1 MLRLFKY
8 LKAKDY
14 LALVVAIILIVFGVM
29 LDLKLPDYMS
39 DLTKLFYSPNY
50 QLSDVALPG
59 IKMLLC
65 AVGSGIISAIVGFL
79 SAVLSS
85 NFAKYVRYALFS
97 KVLSLSQS
105 EIDNFSTASLI
116 TRTTNDVTQM
126 QMTIAMGMQVM
137 VRAPI
142 TAVLAIIKIID
153 KGTTSWV
160 MATGISVGVL
170 IIVLAI
176 IISLCLPR
184 FRKVQRLTDA
194 VNGVSRENLTGL
206 RVIKAFNAEKYQLNK
221 FEKVNTDLTKNN
233 LFTSV
238 ATALLN
244 PLMMLI
250 MNGLSLA
257 IYWIGA
263 YTINNAV
270 SLESQEQIFSNMIV
284 FSSYA
289 MQVVMAFLLLV
300 AIFMIVPRAMVS
312 GKRINQVLRTKIDI
326 KEGSFNKQTEIKGEL
341 EFKHVSFSYNDEKD
355 EDKEEVLQDISFK
368 VERGKTLAFIGAT
381 GSGKSTLVNLAVR
394 FYDPD
399 QGEILLDGVNIKDY
413 TFKNLY
419 NRFGYV
425 SQKSI
430 MFNGS
435 VKENIFYG
443 QSLATEDEENLLQSL
458 NVSQAEEFVNSKPG
472 KEEYII
478 EQGGKNL
485 SGGQKQRLS
494 IARAIARKPEIL
506 IFDDSFSALDYKTDL
521 KVRTLL
527 NEKMKDTTK
536 IIVAQRIGTIKNADE
551 IIVLDEGKIVGKGTH
566 EELLKN
572 CKVYQEIALSQLDK
586 EEL

>member
-176 IISLCLPR
+176 IVSLCLPR

-355 EDKEEVLQDISFK
+355 EDNEEVLQDISFK

>member
-126 QMTIAMGMQVM
+126 QITIAMGMQVM

-153 KGTTSWV
+153 KGTTGWV

-176 IISLCLPR
+176 IVSLCLPR

-355 EDKEEVLQDISFK
+355 EDNEEVLQDISFK

-443 QSLATEDEENLLQSL
+443 QSLASEDEENLLQSL
-458 NVSQAEEFVNSKPG
+458 NVSQSEEFVNSKPG

>member
-8 LKAKDY
+8 LKTKDY
-14 LALVVAIILIVFGVM
+14 LALIVAIILIVCGVM

-39 DLTKLFYSPNY
+39 DLTNLFYSANF

-65 AVGSGIISAIVGFL
+65 AIGSGIISAIVGFL

-85 NFAKYVRYALFS
+85 NFAKYVRYALYS
-97 KVLSLSQS
+97 KVISLSQS

-142 TAVLAIIKIID
+142 TAVLAILKIVD
-153 KGTTSWV
+153 KGTTGWV
-160 MATGISVGVL
+160 MATGISVGIL
-170 IIVLAI
+170 IAVLAI
-176 IISLCLPR
+176 IVSLCLPR
-184 FRKVQRLTDA
+184 FRKVQKFTDA

-206 RVIKAFNAEKYQLNK
+206 RVIKAFNAENYQLNK
-221 FEKVNTDLTKNN
+221 FEKVNADLTKNN
-233 LFTSV
+233 LFTSL
-238 ATALLN
+238 ATAILN
-244 PLMMLI
+244 PFMMLI

-263 YTINNAV
+263 YTIDDAA
-270 SLESQEQIFSNMIV
+270 SLESQKNIFSNMIV

-312 GKRINQVLRTKIDI
+312 AKRINEVLNTKVDI
-326 KEGSFNKQTEIKGEL
+326 KEGQFSGETELKGEL
-341 EFKHVSFSYNDEKD
+341 EFKNVSFSYNDEK
-355 EDKEEVLQDISFK
+355 EEGKEEVLQNISFK
-368 VERGKTLAFIGAT
+368 VEKGKTLAFIGAT

-399 QGEILLDGVNIKDY
+399 KGEILLDGVNLKDY

-425 SQKSI
+425 SQKSV

-435 VKENIFYG
+435 VKDNIFYG
-443 QSLATEDEENLLQSL
+443 QSLADEDEENLLQSL

-494 IARAIARKPEIL
+494 IARALARKPEIL

-566 EELLKN
+566 EELLKD

>member
-8 LKAKDY
+8 LKTKDY
-14 LALVVAIILIVFGVM
+14 LALIVAIILIVCGVM

-39 DLTKLFYSPNY
+39 DLTNLFYSANF

-65 AVGSGIISAIVGFL
+65 AIGSGIISAIVGFL

-85 NFAKYVRYALFS
+85 NFAKYVRYALYS
-97 KVLSLSQS
+97 KVISLSQS

-142 TAVLAIIKIID
+142 TAVLAILKIVD
-153 KGTTSWV
+153 KGTTGWV
-160 MATGISVGVL
+160 MATGISVGIL
-170 IIVLAI
+170 IAVLAI
-176 IISLCLPR
+176 IVSLCLPR
-184 FRKVQRLTDA
+184 FRKVQKFTDA

-206 RVIKAFNAEKYQLNK
+206 RVIKAFNAENYQLNK
-221 FEKVNTDLTKNN
+221 FEKVNADLTKNN
-233 LFTSV
+233 LFTSL
-238 ATALLN
+238 ATAILN
-244 PLMMLI
+244 PFMMLI

-263 YTINNAV
+263 YTIDDAA
-270 SLESQEQIFSNMIV
+270 SLESQKNIFSNMIV

-312 GKRINQVLRTKIDI
+312 AKRINEVLNTKVDI
-326 KEGSFNKQTEIKGEL
+326 KEGQFSGETELKGEL
-341 EFKHVSFSYNDEKD
+341 EFKNVSFSYNDEK
-355 EDKEEVLQDISFK
+355 EEGKEEVLQNISFK
-368 VERGKTLAFIGAT
+368 VEKGKTLAFIGAT

-399 QGEILLDGVNIKDY
+399 KGEILLDGVNLKDY

-435 VKENIFYG
+435 VKDNIFYG
-443 QSLATEDEENLLQSL
+443 QSLADEDEENLLQSL

-494 IARAIARKPEIL
+494 IARALARKPEIL

-566 EELLKN
+566 EELLKD

>member
-97 KVLSLSQS
+97 KVLSLSPS
-105 EIDNFSTASLI
+105 EIDKFSTASLI

-153 KGTTSWV
+153 KGTTGWV

-176 IISLCLPR
+176 IVSLCLPR

-355 EDKEEVLQDISFK
+355 EDNEEVLQDISFK
-368 VERGKTLAFIGAT
+368 VEKGKTLAFIGAT

-443 QSLATEDEENLLQSL
+443 QSLAAEDEENLLQSL

>member
-8 LKAKDY
+8 LKTKDY
-14 LALVVAIILIVFGVM
+14 LALIVAIILIVCGVM

-39 DLTKLFYSPNY
+39 DLTNLFYSANF

-65 AVGSGIISAIVGFL
+65 AIGSGIISAIVGFL

-85 NFAKYVRYALFS
+85 NFAKYVRYALYS

-142 TAVLAIIKIID
+142 TAVLAILKIVD
-153 KGTTSWV
+153 KGTTGWV
-160 MATGISVGVL
+160 MATGISVGIL
-170 IIVLAI
+170 IAVLAI
-176 IISLCLPR
+176 IVSLCLPR
-184 FRKVQRLTDA
+184 FRKVQKLTDA

-206 RVIKAFNAEKYQLNK
+206 RVIKAFNAENYQLNK

-238 ATALLN
+238 ATAILN
-244 PLMMLI
+244 PFMMLI

-263 YTINNAV
+263 YTINDAA
-270 SLESQEQIFSNMIV
+270 SLESQKNIFSNMIV

-312 GKRINQVLRTKIDI
+312 AKRINEVLRTQVDI
-326 KEGSFNKQTEIKGEL
+326 KEGEFSGETELKGEL
-341 EFKHVSFSYNDEKD
+341 EFKNVSFSYNDAKE
-355 EDKEEVLQDISFK
+355 EGKEEVLQNISFK
-368 VERGKTLAFIGAT
+368 VEKGKTLAFIGAT

-399 QGEILLDGVNIKDY
+399 KGEILLDGVNLKDY

-435 VKENIFYG
+435 VKDNIFYG
-443 QSLATEDEENLLQSL
+443 QSLADEDEENLLQSL

-494 IARAIARKPEIL
+494 IARALARKPEIL

-566 EELLKN
+566 EELLKD

>member
-65 AVGSGIISAIVGFL
+65 AVGSAIISAIVGFL

-153 KGTTSWV
+153 KGTTGWV

-176 IISLCLPR
+176 IVSLCLPR

-312 GKRINQVLRTKIDI
+312 SKRINQVLRTKIDI

-355 EDKEEVLQDISFK
+355 EDNEEVLQDISFK

-443 QSLATEDEENLLQSL
+443 QSLASEDEENLLQSL
-458 NVSQAEEFVNSKPG
+458 NVSQSEEFVNSKPG

>member
-14 LALVVAIILIVFGVM
+14 LALVGAIILIVFGVM

-97 KVLSLSQS
+97 KVLSLSPS

-153 KGTTSWV
+153 KGTTGWV

-176 IISLCLPR
+176 IVSLCLPR

-341 EFKHVSFSYNDEKD
+341 EFKHVSFSYNDEKN

-443 QSLATEDEENLLQSL
+443 QSLAAEDEENLLQSL

>member
-14 LALVVAIILIVFGVM
+14 LALVAAIILIVFGVM

-153 KGTTSWV
+153 KGTTGWV

-176 IISLCLPR
+176 IVSLCLPR

-312 GKRINQVLRTKIDI
+312 SKRINQVLRTKIDI

-355 EDKEEVLQDISFK
+355 EDNEEVLQDISFK

-394 FYDPD
+394 FYDSD

-443 QSLATEDEENLLQSL
+443 QSLASEDEENLLQSL
-458 NVSQAEEFVNSKPG
+458 NVSQSEEFVNSKPG

>member
-14 LALVVAIILIVFGVM
+14 LALVAAIILIVFGVM

-97 KVLSLSQS
+97 KVLSLSPS
-105 EIDNFSTASLI
+105 EIDKFSTASLI

-153 KGTTSWV
+153 KGTTGWV

-176 IISLCLPR
+176 IVSLCLPR

-206 RVIKAFNAEKYQLNK
+206 RVIKTFNAEKYQLNK

-355 EDKEEVLQDISFK
+355 EDNEEVLQDISFK

-443 QSLATEDEENLLQSL
+443 QSLAAEDEENLLQSL

>member
-97 KVLSLSQS
+97 KVLSLSPS
-105 EIDNFSTASLI
+105 EIDKFSTASLI

-153 KGTTSWV
+153 KGTTGWV

-176 IISLCLPR
+176 IVSLCLPR
-184 FRKVQRLTDA
+184 FRKVQKLTDA

-238 ATALLN
+238 TTALLN

-355 EDKEEVLQDISFK
+355 EDNEEVLQDISFK

>member
-14 LALVVAIILIVFGVM
+14 LALVAAIILIVFGVM

-126 QMTIAMGMQVM
+126 QITIAMGMQVM

-153 KGTTSWV
+153 KGTTGWV

-176 IISLCLPR
+176 IVSLCLPR

-355 EDKEEVLQDISFK
+355 EDNEEVLQDISFK

-443 QSLATEDEENLLQSL
+443 QSLASEDEENLLQSL
-458 NVSQAEEFVNSKPG
+458 NVSQSEEFVNSKPG

>member
-14 LALVVAIILIVFGVM
+14 LALVAAIILIVFGVM

-39 DLTKLFYSPNY
+39 DLTQLFYSPNY

-153 KGTTSWV
+153 KGTTGWV
-160 MATGISVGVL
+160 MATGISVGIL
-170 IIVLAI
+170 IVVLAI
-176 IISLCLPR
+176 IVSLCLPR

-326 KEGSFNKQTEIKGEL
+326 KEGSFNEQTEIKGEL
-341 EFKHVSFSYNDEKD
+341 EFKHVFFSYNDEKD
-355 EDKEEVLQDISFK
+355 EDNEEVLQDISFK
-368 VERGKTLAFIGAT
+368 VEKGKTLAFIGAT

-443 QSLATEDEENLLQSL
+443 QSLAAEDEENLLQSL

>member
-97 KVLSLSQS
+97 KVLSLSPS

-153 KGTTSWV
+153 KGTTGWV

-176 IISLCLPR
+176 IVSLCLPR

-355 EDKEEVLQDISFK
+355 EDNEEVLQDISFK

-472 KEEYII
+472 KEEYMI

>member
-1 MLRLFKY
+1 MLKIMKFLKPYKGTTIAALLLSLFNNAMQ
-8 LKAKDY
+8 LI
-14 LALVVAIILIVFGVM
+14 LPALMAIMINTGIADGNM
-29 LDLKLPDYMS
+29 LFVKII
-39 DLTKLFYSPNY
+39 
-50 QLSDVALPG
+50 G
-59 IKMLLC
+59 ICM
-65 AVGSGIISAIVGFL
+65 AVL
-79 SAVLSS
+79 SAVAIAAAISGS
-85 NFAKYVRYALFS
+85 YYSS
-97 KVLSLSQS
+97 KVSACFGMSLRRAIFVKVESLSPCD
-105 EIDNFSTASLI
+105 IDKIGTPSLI

-153 KGTTSWV
+153 KGTTGWV

-176 IISLCLPR
+176 IVSLCLPR

-355 EDKEEVLQDISFK
+355 EDNEEVLQDISFK
-368 VERGKTLAFIGAT
+368 V
-381 GSGKSTLVNLAVR
+381 
-394 FYDPD
+394 
-399 QGEILLDGVNIKDY
+399 
-413 TFKNLY
+413 
-419 NRFGYV
+419 
-425 SQKSI
+425 
-430 MFNGS
+430 
-435 VKENIFYG
+435 
-443 QSLATEDEENLLQSL
+443 
-458 NVSQAEEFVNSKPG
+458 
-472 KEEYII
+472 
-478 EQGGKNL
+478 
-485 SGGQKQRLS
+485 
-494 IARAIARKPEIL
+494 
-506 IFDDSFSALDYKTDL
+506 
-521 KVRTLL
+521 
-527 NEKMKDTTK
+527 
-536 IIVAQRIGTIKNADE
+536 
-551 IIVLDEGKIVGKGTH
+551 
-566 EELLKN
+566 
-572 CKVYQEIALSQLDK
+572 
-586 EEL
+586 

>member
-97 KVLSLSQS
+97 KVLSLSPS
-105 EIDNFSTASLI
+105 EIDKFSTASLI

-153 KGTTSWV
+153 KGTTGWV

-176 IISLCLPR
+176 IVSLCLPR
-184 FRKVQRLTDA
+184 FRKVQKLTDA

-355 EDKEEVLQDISFK
+355 EDNEEVLQDISFK

-443 QSLATEDEENLLQSL
+443 QSLAAEDEENLLQSL

>member
-8 LKAKDY
+8 LKTKDY
-14 LALVVAIILIVFGVM
+14 LALIVAIILIVCGVM

-39 DLTKLFYSPNY
+39 DLTNLFYSANF

-65 AVGSGIISAIVGFL
+65 AIGSGIISAIVGFL

-85 NFAKYVRYALFS
+85 NFAKYVRYALYS

-142 TAVLAIIKIID
+142 TAVLAILKIVD
-153 KGTTSWV
+153 KGTTGWV
-160 MATGISVGVL
+160 MATGISVGIL
-170 IIVLAI
+170 ITVLAI
-176 IISLCLPR
+176 IVSLCLPR
-184 FRKVQRLTDA
+184 FRKVQKFTDA

-206 RVIKAFNAEKYQLNK
+206 RVIKAFNAENYQLNK
-221 FEKVNTDLTKNN
+221 FEKVNADLTKNN
-233 LFTSV
+233 LFTSL
-238 ATALLN
+238 ATAILN
-244 PLMMLI
+244 PFMMLI

-263 YTINNAV
+263 YTIDDAT
-270 SLESQEQIFSNMIV
+270 SLESQKNIFSNMIV

-312 GKRINQVLRTKIDI
+312 AKRINEVLNTKVDI
-326 KEGSFNKQTEIKGEL
+326 KEGQFSGETELKGEL
-341 EFKHVSFSYNDEKD
+341 EFKNVSFSYNDEK
-355 EDKEEVLQDISFK
+355 EEGKEEVLQNISFK
-368 VERGKTLAFIGAT
+368 VEKGKTLAFIGAT

-399 QGEILLDGVNIKDY
+399 KGEILLDGVNLKDY

-435 VKENIFYG
+435 VKDNIFYG
-443 QSLATEDEENLLQSL
+443 QSLADEDEENLLQSL

-494 IARAIARKPEIL
+494 IARALARKPEIL

-566 EELLKN
+566 EELLKD

>member
-153 KGTTSWV
+153 KGTTGWV

-176 IISLCLPR
+176 IVSLCLPR

-263 YTINNAV
+263 YTINNAF

-355 EDKEEVLQDISFK
+355 EDNEEVLQDISFK
-368 VERGKTLAFIGAT
+368 VERGKTLAFIGST

-443 QSLATEDEENLLQSL
+443 QSLASEDEENLMQSL
-458 NVSQAEEFVNSKPG
+458 NVSQSEEFVNSKPG

>member
-8 LKAKDY
+8 LKTKDY
-14 LALVVAIILIVFGVM
+14 LALIVAIILIVCGVM

-39 DLTKLFYSPNY
+39 DLTNLFYSANF

-65 AVGSGIISAIVGFL
+65 AIGSGIISAIVGFL

-85 NFAKYVRYALFS
+85 NFAKYVRYALYS
-97 KVLSLSQS
+97 KVISLSQS

-142 TAVLAIIKIID
+142 TAVLAILKIVD
-153 KGTTSWV
+153 KGTTGWV
-160 MATGISVGVL
+160 MATGISVGILIAVL
-170 IIVLAI
+170 TIIV
-176 IISLCLPR
+176 SLCLPR
-184 FRKVQRLTDA
+184 FRKVQKFTDA

-206 RVIKAFNAEKYQLNK
+206 RVIKAFNAENYQLNK
-221 FEKVNTDLTKNN
+221 FEKVNADLTKNN
-233 LFTSV
+233 LFTSL
-238 ATALLN
+238 ATAILN
-244 PLMMLI
+244 PFMMLI

-263 YTINNAV
+263 YTIDDAA
-270 SLESQEQIFSNMIV
+270 SLESQKNIFSNMIV

-312 GKRINQVLRTKIDI
+312 AKRINEVLNTKVDI
-326 KEGSFNKQTEIKGEL
+326 KEGQFSGETELKGEL
-341 EFKHVSFSYNDEKD
+341 EFKNVSFSYNDEK
-355 EDKEEVLQDISFK
+355 EEGKEEVLQNISFK
-368 VERGKTLAFIGAT
+368 VEKGKTLAFIGAT

-399 QGEILLDGVNIKDY
+399 KGEILLDGVNLKDY

-425 SQKSI
+425 SQKSV

-435 VKENIFYG
+435 VKDNIFYG
-443 QSLATEDEENLLQSL
+443 QSLADEDEENLLQSL

-494 IARAIARKPEIL
+494 IARALARKPEIL

-566 EELLKN
+566 EELLKD

>member
-65 AVGSGIISAIVGFL
+65 AIGSGIISAIVGFL

-97 KVLSLSQS
+97 KVLSLSPS
-105 EIDNFSTASLI
+105 EIDKFSTASLI

-153 KGTTSWV
+153 KGTTGWV

-176 IISLCLPR
+176 IVSLCLPR

-355 EDKEEVLQDISFK
+355 EDNEEVLQDISFK
-368 VERGKTLAFIGAT
+368 VEKGKTLAFIGAT

-443 QSLATEDEENLLQSL
+443 QSLAAEDEENLLQSL

>member
-14 LALVVAIILIVFGVM
+14 LALVAAIILIVFGVM

-65 AVGSGIISAIVGFL
+65 AVGNGIISAIVGFL

-153 KGTTSWV
+153 KGTTGWV
-160 MATGISVGVL
+160 MATGISVGML

-176 IISLCLPR
+176 IVSLCLPR

-312 GKRINQVLRTKIDI
+312 SKRINQVLRTKIDI

-355 EDKEEVLQDISFK
+355 EDNEEVLQDISFK

-443 QSLATEDEENLLQSL
+443 QSLASEDEENLLQSL
-458 NVSQAEEFVNSKPG
+458 NVSQSEEFVNSKPG

-586 EEL
+586 EKL

>member
-14 LALVVAIILIVFGVM
+14 LALVGAIILIVFGVM

-97 KVLSLSQS
+97 KVLSLSPS

-153 KGTTSWV
+153 KGTTGWV

-176 IISLCLPR
+176 IVSLCLPR

-355 EDKEEVLQDISFK
+355 EDNEEVLQDISFK

-443 QSLATEDEENLLQSL
+443 QSLAAEDEENLLQSL

>member
-14 LALVVAIILIVFGVM
+14 LALVAAIILIVFGVM

-153 KGTTSWV
+153 KGTTGWV

-176 IISLCLPR
+176 IVSLCLPR

-355 EDKEEVLQDISFK
+355 EDNEEVLQDISFK

-443 QSLATEDEENLLQSL
+443 QSLASEDEENLLQSL
-458 NVSQAEEFVNSKPG
+458 NVSQSEEFVNSKPG

>member
-97 KVLSLSQS
+97 KVLSLSPS
-105 EIDNFSTASLI
+105 EIDKFSTASLI

-153 KGTTSWV
+153 KGTTGWV

-176 IISLCLPR
+176 IVSLCLPR

-355 EDKEEVLQDISFK
+355 EDNEEVLQDISFK

-443 QSLATEDEENLLQSL
+443 QSLAAEDEENLLQSL

>member
-97 KVLSLSQS
+97 KVLSLSPS
-105 EIDNFSTASLI
+105 EIDKFSTASLI

-153 KGTTSWV
+153 KGTTGWV

-176 IISLCLPR
+176 IVSLCLPR
-184 FRKVQRLTDA
+184 FRKVQKLTDA

-221 FEKVNTDLTKNN
+221 FEKVNTKINKNN

-355 EDKEEVLQDISFK
+355 EDNEEVLQDISFK

>member
-14 LALVVAIILIVFGVM
+14 LALVAAIILIVFGVM

-97 KVLSLSQS
+97 KVLSLSPS
-105 EIDNFSTASLI
+105 EIDKFSTASLI

-153 KGTTSWV
+153 KGTTGWV

-176 IISLCLPR
+176 IVSLCLPR

-206 RVIKAFNAEKYQLNK
+206 RVIKTFNAEKYQLNK

-270 SLESQEQIFSNMIV
+270 PLESQEQIFSNMIV

-355 EDKEEVLQDISFK
+355 EDNEEVLQDISFK

-443 QSLATEDEENLLQSL
+443 QSLAAEDEENLLQSL

>member
-97 KVLSLSQS
+97 KVLSLSPS

-153 KGTTSWV
+153 KGTTGWV

-170 IIVLAI
+170 IIILAI
-176 IISLCLPR
+176 IVSLCLPR

-399 QGEILLDGVNIKDY
+399 QGEILLDGVNIKEY

-443 QSLATEDEENLLQSL
+443 QSLAAEDEENLLQSL

>member
-14 LALVVAIILIVFGVM
+14 LALVAAIILIVFGVM

-153 KGTTSWV
+153 KGTTGWV

-176 IISLCLPR
+176 IVSLCLPR

-326 KEGSFNKQTEIKGEL
+326 KEGSFNEQTEIKGEL

>member
-8 LKAKDY
+8 LKTKDY
-14 LALVVAIILIVFGVM
+14 LALIVAIILIVCGVM

-39 DLTKLFYSPNY
+39 DLTNLFYSANF

-65 AVGSGIISAIVGFL
+65 AIGSGIISAIVGFL

-85 NFAKYVRYALFS
+85 NFAKYVRYALYS

-142 TAVLAIIKIID
+142 TAVLAILKIVD
-153 KGTTSWV
+153 KGTTGWV
-160 MATGISVGVL
+160 MATGISVGIL
-170 IIVLAI
+170 IAVLAI
-176 IISLCLPR
+176 IVSLCLPR
-184 FRKVQRLTDA
+184 FRKVQKFTDA

-206 RVIKAFNAEKYQLNK
+206 RVIKAFNAENYQLNK
-221 FEKVNTDLTKNN
+221 FEKVNADLTKNN
-233 LFTSV
+233 LFTSL
-238 ATALLN
+238 ATAILN
-244 PLMMLI
+244 PFMMLI

-263 YTINNAV
+263 YTIDDAA
-270 SLESQEQIFSNMIV
+270 SLESQKNIFSNMIV

-312 GKRINQVLRTKIDI
+312 AKRINEVLNTKVDI
-326 KEGSFNKQTEIKGEL
+326 KEGQFSGETELKGEL
-341 EFKHVSFSYNDEKD
+341 EFKNVSFSYNDEK
-355 EDKEEVLQDISFK
+355 EEGKEEVLQNISFK
-368 VERGKTLAFIGAT
+368 VEKGKTLAFIGAT

-399 QGEILLDGVNIKDY
+399 KGEILLDGVNLKDY

-435 VKENIFYG
+435 VKDNIFYG
-443 QSLATEDEENLLQSL
+443 QSLADEDEENLLQSL

-494 IARAIARKPEIL
+494 IARALARKPEIL

-566 EELLKN
+566 EELLKD

>member
-97 KVLSLSQS
+97 KVLSLSPS

-153 KGTTSWV
+153 KGTTGWV

-176 IISLCLPR
+176 IVSLCLPH

-341 EFKHVSFSYNDEKD
+341 EFKHVYFSYNDEKD
-355 EDKEEVLQDISFK
+355 EDNEEVLQDISFK

-472 KEEYII
+472 KEEYMI

>member
-79 SAVLSS
+79 SAVISS

-153 KGTTSWV
+153 KGTTGWV

-176 IISLCLPR
+176 IVSLCLPR

-326 KEGSFNKQTEIKGEL
+326 KEGSFNEQTEIKGEL

-355 EDKEEVLQDISFK
+355 EDNEEVLQDISFK

-443 QSLATEDEENLLQSL
+443 QSLASEDEENLSQSL
-458 NVSQAEEFVNSKPG
+458 NVSQSEEFVNSKPA

>member
-153 KGTTSWV
+153 KGTTGWV

-176 IISLCLPR
+176 IVSLCLPR
-184 FRKVQRLTDA
+184 FRKVQILTDA

-326 KEGSFNKQTEIKGEL
+326 KEGSFNEQTEIKGEL
-341 EFKHVSFSYNDEKD
+341 EFKHVTFSYNDEKD
-355 EDKEEVLQDISFK
+355 EDNEEVLQDISFK

>member
-153 KGTTSWV
+153 KGTTGWV

-176 IISLCLPR
+176 IVSLCLPR

-355 EDKEEVLQDISFK
+355 EDNEEVLQDISFK

-443 QSLATEDEENLLQSL
+443 QSLASEDEENLLQSL
-458 NVSQAEEFVNSKPG
+458 NVSQSEEFVNSKPG

>member
-14 LALVVAIILIVFGVM
+14 LALVAAIILIVFGVM

-97 KVLSLSQS
+97 KVLSLSPS
-105 EIDNFSTASLI
+105 EIDKFSTASLI

-153 KGTTSWV
+153 KGTTGWV

-176 IISLCLPR
+176 IVSLCLPR

-206 RVIKAFNAEKYQLNK
+206 RVIKTFNAEKYQLNK

-355 EDKEEVLQDISFK
+355 EDNEEVLQDIMEKPFL
-368 VERGKTLAFIGAT
+368 TDIGN
-381 GSGKSTLVNLAVR
+381 GIVR
-394 FYDPD
+394 FYNFKKVTPIITLDRIWISND
-399 QGEILLDGVNIKDY
+399 KDDVLRAYIAINGKDGLNCHNVENNHRQDSIYEIAVPSDIRIGGTKLDTGLFGLIKAVDSGFDLKYCDLCIHYNYCMLNIQIIDNQTGQKAI
-413 TFKNLY
+413 
-419 NRFGYV
+419 RPIYV
-425 SQKSI
+425 SQIRDLDKNIQASSCNKYSKNI
-430 MFNGS
+430 YYIRTKLNQLNKMPYWEWK
-435 VKENIFYG
+435 KEN
-443 QSLATEDEENLLQSL
+443 D
-458 NVSQAEEFVNSKPG
+458 
-472 KEEYII
+472 
-478 EQGGKNL
+478 
-485 SGGQKQRLS
+485 
-494 IARAIARKPEIL
+494 
-506 IFDDSFSALDYKTDL
+506 
-521 KVRTLL
+521 
-527 NEKMKDTTK
+527 
-536 IIVAQRIGTIKNADE
+536 
-551 IIVLDEGKIVGKGTH
+551 
-566 EELLKN
+566 
-572 CKVYQEIALSQLDK
+572 
-586 EEL
+586 

>member
-97 KVLSLSQS
+97 KVLSLSPS

-153 KGTTSWV
+153 KGTTGWV

-176 IISLCLPR
+176 IVSLCLPR

-355 EDKEEVLQDISFK
+355 EDNEEVLQDISFK
-368 VERGKTLAFIGAT
+368 VEKGKTLAFIGAT

-443 QSLATEDEENLLQSL
+443 QSLAAEDEENLLQSL

>member
-8 LKAKDY
+8 LKTKDY
-14 LALVVAIILIVFGVM
+14 LALIVAIILIVCGVM

-39 DLTKLFYSPNY
+39 DLTNLFYSANF

-65 AVGSGIISAIVGFL
+65 AIGSGIISAIVGFL

-85 NFAKYVRYALFS
+85 SFAKYVRYALYS

-142 TAVLAIIKIID
+142 TAVLAILKIVD
-153 KGTTSWV
+153 KGTTGWV
-160 MATGISVGVL
+160 MATGISVGIL
-170 IIVLAI
+170 IAVLAI
-176 IISLCLPR
+176 IVSLCLPR
-184 FRKVQRLTDA
+184 FRKVQKFTDA

-206 RVIKAFNAEKYQLNK
+206 RVIKAFNAENYQLNK
-221 FEKVNTDLTKNN
+221 FEKVNADLTKNN
-233 LFTSV
+233 LFTSL
-238 ATALLN
+238 ATAILN
-244 PLMMLI
+244 PFMMLI

-263 YTINNAV
+263 YTIDDAA
-270 SLESQEQIFSNMIV
+270 SLESQKNIFSNMIV

-312 GKRINQVLRTKIDI
+312 AKRINEVLNTKVDI
-326 KEGSFNKQTEIKGEL
+326 KEGQFSGETELKGEL
-341 EFKHVSFSYNDEKD
+341 EFKNVSFSYNDEK
-355 EDKEEVLQDISFK
+355 EEGKEEVLQNISFK
-368 VERGKTLAFIGAT
+368 VEKGKTLAFIGAT

-399 QGEILLDGVNIKDY
+399 KGEILLDGVNLKDY

-435 VKENIFYG
+435 VKDNIFYG
-443 QSLATEDEENLLQSL
+443 QSLADEDEENLLQSL

-494 IARAIARKPEIL
+494 IARALARKPEIL

-566 EELLKN
+566 EELLKD

>member
-97 KVLSLSQS
+97 KVLSLSPS
-105 EIDNFSTASLI
+105 EIDKFSTASLI

-153 KGTTSWV
+153 KGTTGWV

-176 IISLCLPR
+176 IVSLCLPR

-355 EDKEEVLQDISFK
+355 EDNEEVLQDISFK

>member
-39 DLTKLFYSPNY
+39 NLTKLFYSPNY

-153 KGTTSWV
+153 KGTTGWV

-176 IISLCLPR
+176 IVSLCLPR

-221 FEKVNTDLTKNN
+221 FEKVNTSLTKNN

-355 EDKEEVLQDISFK
+355 EDNEEVLQDISFK

-443 QSLATEDEENLLQSL
+443 QSLASEDEENLLQSL
-458 NVSQAEEFVNSKPG
+458 NVSQSEEFVNSKPG